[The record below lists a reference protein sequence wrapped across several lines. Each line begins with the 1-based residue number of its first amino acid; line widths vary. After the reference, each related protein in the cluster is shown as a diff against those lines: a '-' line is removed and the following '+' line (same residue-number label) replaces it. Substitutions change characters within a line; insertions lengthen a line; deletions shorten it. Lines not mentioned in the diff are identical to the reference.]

1 MATRFVNID
10 RQTPMLLPP
19 DLKEWVADNDLAKFI
34 LEAVEVTDTAQ
45 AAINVRGSGS
55 EQYPPAMMLAVLIY
69 CYATGTFSSRRIER
83 ATFDSVAVRYLCA
96 NTHPDHDTIATFR
109 RTNEALVR
117 GCFVRVLELAR
128 ESGLLRLG
136 SVSLDGTKL
145 KANASKGRTCTGEQ
159 LEAQIAA
166 LEKEVGARL
175 RQAQARLEERAVER
189 AKKKKN
195 KAPPKKAACLNLS
208 DSESALMPT
217 REGPFVQGYNS
228 QAVIDGEGIGLI
240 AGAHV
245 VNATNDRR
253 QLLPGVESIPAS
265 LPRPAAVLADT
276 GYDNAGQIAVLE
288 VRGANGGVL
297 PAAREKE
304 EALGQELSTHA
315 PARGSVGTTPEDACA
330 AGPT

>member
-10 RQTPMLLPP
+10 RETPMLLPP

-34 LEAVEVTDTAQ
+34 LEAVEVTETAS
-45 AAINVRGSGS
+45 AALNVRGSGS

-83 ATFDSVAVRYLCA
+83 ASFDSVAVRYLCA
-96 NTHPDHDTIATFR
+96 NTHPDHDTIAAFR
-109 RTNEALVR
+109 RNNEALVR
-117 GCFVRVLELAR
+117 GCFVSVLGLAR

-145 KANASKGRTCTGEQ
+145 RGSASKGRTVSEAQ
-159 LEAQIAA
+159 LEEQIAA
-166 LEKEVGARL
+166 LEKQVGARL
-175 RQAQARLEERAVER
+175 RQAELADLSAGEDGYTLPESHGNSERRLAQLHQAKARLAERA
-189 AKKKKN
+189 AKKV
-195 KAPPKKAACLNLS
+195 PPKKGPRAGSSPPSPPQRINLS

-217 REGPFVQGYNS
+217 REGPFVQGYHA

-253 QLLPGVESIPAS
+253 QLRPGMESIPVSPCPGRGRSWPTAATIT
-265 LPRPAAVLADT
+265 PR
-276 GYDNAGQIAVLE
+276 
-288 VRGANGGVL
+288 R
-297 PAAREKE
+297 
-304 EALGQELSTHA
+304 
-315 PARGSVGTTPEDACA
+315 
-330 AGPT
+330 